1 MRKAPLPFLA
11 VGIALIAIG
20 ASGQRVFLY
29 IGAVFLAIAVALLLQ
44 ARRR

>member
-20 ASGQRVFLY
+20 ASGQRALLY
-29 IGAVFLAIAVALLLQ
+29 VGVVFLAIAAGLLLR